1 MLLAYSFTLAASA
14 ASYLA
19 TIEAASFLHW
29 SVGPVSALKSS
40 SSLFFLSPSLAS
52 SFFSASPPSFFSA
65 SPPSFLASPSAPSFL
80 ASPSALSFFASASSF
95 FSTGSL
101 SPSSTGAASLAGAY
115 SFLSGAPPSS
125 AAGLA
130 GASVFASE
138 SAAGASL
145 SSSLACWSNP
155 ISTKSISS

>member
-19 TIEAASFLHW
+19 TIEAASFLHE
-29 SVGPVSALKSS
+29 SVGPVSAESS

-80 ASPSALSFFASASSF
+80 ASESSF